1 MTDDQPHLERWHR
14 CATEG
19 LQMID
24 YTAAVGDTVRVTVTT
39 TREGKVYKNR
49 NGVLCVEGWN
59 LAVPVHEV
67 EVLARAGDKTDV

>member
-1 MTDDQPHLERWHR
+1 
-14 CATEG
+14 
-19 LQMID
+19 MID

-67 EVLARAGDKTDV
+67 EVLARANNEKGSK

>member
-1 MTDDQPHLERWHR
+1 
-14 CATEG
+14 
-19 LQMID
+19 MID

-67 EVLARAGDKTDV
+67 EVLTRAGNEKGTK

>member
-1 MTDDQPHLERWHR
+1 M
-14 CATEG
+14 
-19 LQMID
+19 
-24 YTAAVGDTVRVTVTT
+24 RVTVTT

-67 EVLARAGDKTDV
+67 EVLTRADTKEGIK